1 MKKTNGFT
9 LIEFM
14 IVLAIIGILAAIA
27 FPVYEKAQAERN
39 GVVYTETYQN
49 QQNINVQKTSIENS
63 FKEYVSSVFHNQDI
77 SAYCEKSDPD
87 GDMRVLC
94 STMVNLDGEKQLVKA
109 ACLVNGDG
117 CTSL

>member
-1 MKKTNGFT
+1 MKNMKAFT
-9 LIEFM
+9 IVEFM
-14 IVLAIIGILAAIA
+14 IVLAIIGLLAAVAIPA
-27 FPVYEKAQAERN
+27 YKKAQAEQN
-39 GVVYTETYQN
+39 GVVYTEIYPT
-49 QQNINVQKTSIENS
+49 QQNINVQKISVENS
-63 FKEYVSSVFHNQDI
+63 FKEYVSSVFHNQDV
-77 SAYCEKSDPD
+77 SPYCEKSDPD

>member
-1 MKKTNGFT
+1 MKKMKGFT
-9 LIEFM
+9 LIELM

-27 FPVYEKAQAERN
+27 FPAYEKAQAERN
-39 GVVYTETYQN
+39 GVVYTETYQT
-49 QQNINVQKTSIENS
+49 QQNMNVQKISVENS
-63 FKEYVSSVFHNQDI
+63 FKEYVSSVFHNQDV

>member
-1 MKKTNGFT
+1 MKKMKAFT
-9 LIEFM
+9 VVEFM
-14 IVLAIIGILAAIA
+14 IVLAIIGILASVAIPA
-27 FPVYEKAQAERN
+27 YKKSQAEQN
-39 GVVYTETYQN
+39 GVVYTEIYPT
-49 QQNINVQKTSIENS
+49 QQNINVQKISVENS
-63 FKEYVSSVFHNQDI
+63 FKEYVSSVFHNQDV
-77 SAYCEKSDPD
+77 SPYCEKSDPD